1 LFREIRGGGVMEVGD
16 RVRIKNDD
24 YLGMIG
30 TVEDIYEELILV
42 SFEDGTDDLFFNE
55 EVVKEE
61 VKV

>member
-1 LFREIRGGGVMEVGD
+1 MEVGD